1 MEQSHSD
8 KSCETSIDQAK
19 LVQSAIEDLRAAEHL
34 RSKLRKTNRQVLKLI
49 DDAAELAL
57 KATLA
62 AKGINCGKKPFPWLL
77 NQIGTS
83 AIPSE
88 NLMAMHRLRNRVK
101 HGGEPAAAGEVEMAR
116 LSVLKLL
123 RKLGPIPG
131 LVHAYCIECKE
142 AVPNLELALVE
153 MRGREGKL
161 RQAWRGM
168 CFRCDRVT
176 FRILKT
182 VDT

>member
-1 MEQSHSD
+1 MGQNYSD
-8 KSCETSIDQAK
+8 KIFVAAIDQAE
-19 LVQSAIEDLRAAEHL
+19 LAQSAIEDLRAAEHL

-57 KATLA
+57 KAALV

-77 NQIGTS
+77 NQISTS

-88 NLMAMHRLRNRVK
+88 NLMAMHNLRNRVK
-101 HGGEPAAAGEVEMAR
+101 HGGESATTGEVEMAR
-116 LSVLKLL
+116 LSVLNLL
-123 RKLGPIPG
+123 RELGPIPG
-131 LVHAYCIECKE
+131 LVHSYCTECGE
-142 AVPNLELALVE
+142 FVPNLELRFIE
-153 MRGREGKL
+153 MRGRGGKL
-161 RQAWRGM
+161 RRALKAM

-176 FRILKT
+176 FRTLKP